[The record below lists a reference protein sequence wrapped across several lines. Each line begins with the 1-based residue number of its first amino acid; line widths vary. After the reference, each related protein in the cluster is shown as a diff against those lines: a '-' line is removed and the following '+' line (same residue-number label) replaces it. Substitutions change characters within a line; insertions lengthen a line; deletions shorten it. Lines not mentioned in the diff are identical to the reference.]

1 MKFRRRERRLAES
14 GPYYRQRGW
23 QMSAGFLAVVVVVGG
38 VVTALSGSDATTG
51 RANAAASE
59 GPLSRPSAPGDGR
72 PQGCRTDDGTD
83 GATDGGTHGEPPETA
98 PEDVPETVPEDV
110 TWRPLGV
117 TKVPVSA
124 SAGPTLI
131 QGPLWW
137 CYAHTP
143 TGAVLAAHVI
153 PSHMSGSDWRTV
165 TEQQVVAGQGRDM
178 FEFQRAT
185 VRDTDA
191 PNGAEVASYAGF
203 SVVSYEDTAAVIR
216 LLLKSTQ
223 GYAVT
228 TVSLR
233 WSGGDWKVRPDD
245 NGSLHSPVSAV
256 QSAGGF
262 TLWGGTT

>member
-51 RANAAASE
+51 RADAAASE
-59 GPLSRPSAPGDGR
+59 GPLSRASAPQDGR
-72 PQGCRTDDGTD
+72 PQGCRTDDGAD
-83 GATDGGTHGEPPETA
+83 AGPPETA
-98 PEDVPETVPEDV
+98 PEDV

>member
-59 GPLSRPSAPGDGR
+59 GPLSRPSAPQDGR
-72 PQGCRTDDGTD
+72 PRGCRTDDGADAEST
-83 GATDGGTHGEPPETA
+83 ETA
-98 PEDVPETVPEDV
+98 PEDV